1 MKNRTWLLAA
11 VLASASLMLTTTTHW
26 PAVTGAQTPSADAR
40 QKREELYRLNNL
52 GVALMEQ
59 YKHEDAARQFKQA
72 LERDPNF
79 AIAHINLAMA
89 NYFLNDSR
97 ASITEAQAALKLIP
111 ASLQAQYILGAA
123 YKKDR
128 LYDEAIAA
136 FNKVLAVD
144 AKDPYTNIQIG
155 QIYSSKQ
162 QYKEAAE
169 KFRIALEAEP
179 FNSTAAYSLAQ
190 ALIRAGNQ
198 AEGQKMLAQ
207 FQKLK
212 ASGYATTLGLTYG
225 EQGKYAEA
233 VVSTGAGADLV
244 SKDGA
249 PVKFVDAGA
258 GLNIKTNSKSLSSVL
273 GRKLTKAEFNDSAK
287 RELITPFSSS
297 VTLGDYDGDG
307 KLDLLVSGVDATGSK
322 PFIKLL
328 HNDGGKF
335 SDVTDKAKIA
345 AASFVSGAVFGDFD
359 NDGKTDL
366 VVFGYQTLAVW
377 KNNGDGSFSDVTEK
391 AGLPKNYPSWAMT
404 AAWVDADHDGDLDLF
419 VGNFADLSQFP
430 NKEAAVFPEDFAG
443 EENRLY
449 RNNGNGTF
457 TDITTQTGLGGG
469 KNKTTAVVC
478 TDFNN
483 QRDIDFLVVSYSSP
497 VQLFSNQRD
506 GSFKEVAEQVGLKF
520 TGRSFAVA
528 AGDLNK
534 DNFTD
539 FYFPEISPS
548 AGQPDERPTSG
559 FPTLFLSDGKGNF
572 KAGLDGPIQGR
583 VPFGSVAQFVDY
595 DNDGLLDILGLAFS
609 TLTVRRNIGEY
620 HSMPWANALPQEIQL
635 VDNRAFASGDIDG
648 DGAVDLVAFKTDGS
662 LVLLRNEGAGKNYAA
677 INLAGK
683 TSNRSAIGVKAELR
697 SGSLRQKLE
706 VYASSPAPAPAGLV
720 FGLGYRTS
728 VDALTLFWPAG
739 IMQSELAIKA
749 SANNQ
754 IDELDRKGTSCPL
767 LYAWNGSE
775 YSFVTDFL
783 GGSAIGA
790 REPGNVWSYPDT
802 DEYIRVT
809 SEQLKE
815 KDGLLSMRMNNQL
828 EEVIFFDQVKLL
840 AVDHPA
846 ETEIYP
852 NERLM
857 PERPYPAFKL
867 YSVKAPRPPVAAID
881 DKGNDILPLIK
892 DVDRRYPNDFEKLQF
907 KGYAKEHAIE
917 LDLGDISII
926 KGAKR
931 VLLLLTAWI
940 DYADSTANL
949 AASQAGVEI
958 IPPYVQVKNAAGE
971 WQTVIPQM
979 GFPAGLPKTMTVDLT
994 GKFLCQTG
1002 KDAGRVR
1009 IVTSMRLYWDQILVD
1024 TSDGNSPA
1032 KVTTLDPL
1040 RAELRW
1046 RGFPREYSPDGRK
1059 PLIYDYRT
1067 IEPCAPW
1074 KAHLGNY
1081 TRFGDVRE
1089 LLTAADDMYVI
1100 TRNGDEIQVDFD
1112 ARKLPAL
1119 PKGWKR
1125 TYLVF
1130 ADGFGK
1136 DMDINSAR
1144 PETVGE
1150 LPYHGMKSYPY
1161 SPGDAYPN
1169 DKRHRD
1175 YLERYNT
1182 RTVGNQ
1188 IQAAW
1193 RGVR

>member
-1 MKNRTWLLAA
+1 MRNKIVFLALLSFAA
-11 VLASASLMLTTTTHW
+11 GASVFGALRAAGIASAQQAS
-26 PAVTGAQTPSADAR
+26 SAETL

-59 YKHEDAARQFKQA
+59 YKHEEAVRQFKQA
-72 LERDPNF
+72 LERDANF
-79 AIAHINLAMA
+79 AIVRINLAMA
-89 NYFLNDSR
+89 DYFLNDSR
-97 ASITEAQAALKLIP
+97 AAITEAQAALKLAP

-128 LYDEAIAA
+128 LYDEALAA

-144 AKDPYTNIQIG
+144 PKDPYTNIQIG

-162 QYKEAAE
+162 QYQQAAE
-169 KFRIALEAEP
+169 VFRRALEAEP
-179 FNSTAAYSLAQ
+179 YNSTAAYSLAQ

-198 AEGQKMLAQ
+198 ADGQKMLTQ

-212 ASGYATTLGLTYG
+212 ASGYATTLGLNYG

-233 VVSTGAGADLV
+233 VVSTGAEAELV

-249 PVKFVDAGA
+249 AVKFVDASS
-258 GLNIKTNSKSLSSVL
+258 GLNVKTSSKPLSSAL
-273 GRKLTKAEFNDSAK
+273 GRKLTKAEFNDGLK
-287 RELITPFSSS
+287 RELVAPFSSS
-297 VTLGDYDGDG
+297 MTLGDYDGDN
-307 KLDLLVSGVDATGSK
+307 KLDLLVSGVDATGK
-322 PFIKLL
+322 PFVKLL

-335 SDVTDKAKIA
+335 SDATDKAKIA
-345 AASFVSGAVFGDFD
+345 AANFVSGAVLGDFD
-359 NDGKTDL
+359 NDGKTDVL
-366 VVFGYQTLAVW
+366 LFGYQTLAVW

-404 AAWVDADHDGDLDLF
+404 AAWVDEDHDGDLDLF
-419 VGNFADLSQFP
+419 VGNFADLAQFP
-430 NKEAAVFPEDFAG
+430 NKEAAVFPDDFAG
-443 EENRLY
+443 EENKLF
-449 RNNGNGTF
+449 RNNGNVTF
-457 TDITTQTGLGGG
+457 TDITAETGLGGS

-478 TDFNN
+478 TDYNN
-483 QRDIDFLVVSYSSP
+483 QRDIDFLVVNYGSAA
-497 VQLFSNQRD
+497 QLFSNQRD
-506 GSFKEVAEQVGLKF
+506 GSFKEVAASVGVSF
-520 TGRSFAVA
+520 TGKSLGAG

-534 DNFTD
+534 DNFVD
-539 FYFPEISPS
+539 FYLPNID
-548 AGQPDERPTSG
+548 GKD
-559 FPTLFLSDGKGNF
+559 TLFLSDGRGGF
-572 KAGLDGPIQGR
+572 TSSQVGG
-583 VPFGSVAQFVDY
+583 GSLAAQLSDY
-595 DNDGLLDILGLAFS
+595 DNDGLLDVVTLGADGINLRRGLGGKLAEGVLAISNLKIENLRSF
-609 TLTVRRNIGEY
+609 
-620 HSMPWANALPQEIQL
+620 AL
-635 VDNRAFASGDIDG
+635 GDINNDG
-648 DGAVDLVAFKTDGS
+648 GIDLAGFNDGGS
-662 LVLLRNEGAGKNYAA
+662 VIALKSEGFGKNFSRML
-677 INLAGK
+677 LAGK
-683 TSNRSAIGVKAELR
+683 TSNRSAVGVKAELR
-697 SGSLRQKLE
+697 SGSLRQRLE
-706 VYASSPAPAPAGLV
+706 TYSSSPAPASAGV
-720 FGLGYRTS
+720 IFGLGYRTK
-728 VDALTLFWPAG
+728 VDALSLLWPAG

-749 SANNQ
+749 SADNA

-767 LYAWNGSE
+767 LYAWNGSQ
-775 YSFVTDFL
+775 YGFVTDFL

-809 SEQLKE
+809 GEQLKE

-828 EEVIFFDQVKLL
+828 EEVIFFDEVKLL

-867 YSVKAPRPPVAAID
+867 YSVKAPHPPVAAID

-892 DVDRRYPNDFEKLQF
+892 DVDRRYPDDFEKLQF
-907 KGYAKEHAIE
+907 KGYAREHAIE
-917 LDLGDISII
+917 LDLGDVI
-926 KGAKR
+926 KAKR
-931 VLLLLTAWI
+931 VLLLMTAWI

-949 AASQAGVEI
+949 AAAQAGVEI

-994 GKFLCQTG
+994 GKFLCA
-1002 KDAGRVR
+1002 DSRVR

-1024 TSDGNSPA
+1024 TFDGNAPA
-1032 KVTTLDPL
+1032 KITKLDPV
-1040 RAELRW
+1040 RADLRW
-1046 RGFPREYSPDGRK
+1046 RGFPREYSPDGRR
-1059 PLIYDYRT
+1059 PLIYDYQT
-1067 IEPCAPW
+1067 IEPFAPW

-1089 LLTAADDMYVI
+1089 LLLAADDMYVV

-1136 DMDINSAR
+1136 DMDINSSR
-1144 PETVGE
+1144 PETIGE
-1150 LPYHGMKSYPY
+1150 LPFHGMKSYPY

-1188 IQAAW
+1188 VQAAW
-1193 RGVR
+1193 RGVK

>member
-1 MKNRTWLLAA
+1 MRNKFVFFALLSFA
-11 VLASASLMLTTTTHW
+11 ASASVFGALRAAGIASAQQASSPEML
-26 PAVTGAQTPSADAR
+26 

-59 YKHEDAARQFKQA
+59 YKHEEAARQFKQA
-72 LERDPNF
+72 IGRDAGF
-79 AIAHINLAMA
+79 AIAHINLAIA
-89 NYFLNDSR
+89 YYFLNDSR
-97 ASITEAQAALKLIP
+97 LAIAEAQAALKMAP
-111 ASLQAQYILGAA
+111 ASLQAQYVLGAA
-123 YKKDR
+123 YKKDL

-144 AKDPYTNIQIG
+144 PKDPYTNIQIG
-155 QIYSSKQ
+155 QSYSSKQ
-162 QYKEAAE
+162 QYPQAAE
-169 KFRIALEAEP
+169 AFRRALEAEP
-179 FNSTAAYSLAQ
+179 YNSTAAYSLAQ
-190 ALIRAGNQ
+190 ALNRAGNR
-198 AEGQKMLAQ
+198 AEGEKMLAA

-233 VVSTGAGADLV
+233 VVSTGAEADLV

-249 PVKFVDAGA
+249 AVKFVDGGA
-258 GLNIKTNSKSLSSVL
+258 GLNVKTGAKPLTTAL
-273 GRKLTKAEFNDSAK
+273 GRKLTKAEFNDGVK
-287 RELITPFSSS
+287 GELIAPFSSS
-297 VTLGDYDGDG
+297 VTLGDYDGDN
-307 KLDLLVSGVDATGSK
+307 KLDLLVSGVEAAGK
-322 PFIKLL
+322 PFLKLL
-328 HNDGGKF
+328 HNEGGKF
-335 SDVTDKAKIA
+335 SDVTAKSKLVTTNFA
-345 AASFVSGAVFGDFD
+345 SGAVFGDFD
-359 NDGKTDL
+359 NDNKTDIL
-366 VVFGYQTLAVW
+366 LFGYQTLAVW
-377 KNNGDGSFSDVTEK
+377 KNNGDGSFNDVTEK
-391 AGLPKNYPSWAMT
+391 TGLPKNYPFWAMT

-419 VGNFADLSQFP
+419 VGNFADLAQFP
-430 NKEAAVFPEDFAG
+430 NKDTAVFPDDFAG
-443 EENRLY
+443 EENKLF

-457 TDITTQTGLGGG
+457 TDITVQTGLGGG

-483 QRDIDFLVVSYSSP
+483 QRDIDFFVVNYAGP
-497 VQLFSNQRD
+497 AQLFSNQRD
-506 GSFKEVAEQVGLKF
+506 GSFKEVAASVGINSSRKSL
-520 TGRSFAVA
+520 GAG

-534 DNFTD
+534 DNFVD
-539 FYFPEISPS
+539 FYLPNAEGKD
-548 AGQPDERPTSG
+548 A
-559 FPTLFLSDGKGNF
+559 LFLSDGRGGF
-572 KAGLDGPIQGR
+572 TSTETEG
-583 VPFGSVAQFVDY
+583 GSLAAQVADY
-595 DNDGLLDILGLAFS
+595 DNDGLLDVVTRTNDAVMLRRGLGNNLADAVPAIS
-609 TLTVRRNIGEY
+609 TLKFLNSRSV
-620 HSMPWANALPQEIQL
+620 ALGDI
-635 VDNRAFASGDIDG
+635 SGDG
-648 DGAVDLVAFKTDGS
+648 GVDLVGFNS
-662 LVLLRNEGAGKNYAA
+662 EGNVIALKSEGFGKNFSRLQLAGKN
-677 INLAGK
+677 
-683 TSNRSAIGVKAELR
+683 SNRSAVGVKAELR

-706 VYASSPAPAPAGLV
+706 VYASSPAAAPAGVV
-720 FGLGYRTS
+720 FGLGYRTV
-728 VDALTLFWPAG
+728 VDAVTLFWPAG
-739 IMQSELAIKA
+739 IMQSELSVKA
-749 SANNQ
+749 SADNA

-775 YSFVTDFL
+775 YGFVTDFL

-809 SEQLKE
+809 GEQLKE
-815 KDGLLSMRMNNQL
+815 KDGLLSVRMNNQL
-828 EEVIFFDQVKLL
+828 EEVIFFDEVKLL

-846 ETEIYP
+846 ETEVYP

-857 PERPYPAFKL
+857 PERPFPAFKL
-867 YSVKAPRPPVAAID
+867 YSVKAPRPPVAATD
-881 DKGNDILPLIK
+881 DKGKDILPLIK
-892 DVDRRYPNDFEKLQF
+892 DVDRRYPEDFEKLQF
-907 KGYAKEHAIE
+907 KGYAREHAIE
-917 LDLGDISII
+917 LDLGDVS
-926 KGAKR
+926 KAKR
-931 VLLLLTAWI
+931 ILLLLTAWI

-949 AASQAGVEI
+949 AASQAGIEI
-958 IPPYVQVKNAAGE
+958 IPPYVQVKNDRGQ

-994 GKFLCQTG
+994 GKFLCPTG
-1002 KDAGRVR
+1002 KDAGRIR

-1024 TSDGNSPA
+1024 TFDGNSPT
-1032 KVTTLDPL
+1032 KITSLDPL
-1040 RAELRW
+1040 RADLRW

-1067 IEPCAPW
+1067 IEPFAPW

-1089 LLTAADDMYVI
+1089 LLLAADDMYVV

-1136 DMDINSAR
+1136 DMDMNSAR
-1144 PETVGE
+1144 PETIGE

-1175 YLERYNT
+1175 YLQRYNT

-1188 IQAAW
+1188 VQAAW

>member
-1 MKNRTWLLAA
+1 MQNKIVFFALLSFA
-11 VLASASLMLTTTTHW
+11 VGASVFGALRATGTASAQ
-26 PAVTGAQTPSADAR
+26 PASSSEIL

-59 YKHEDAARQFKQA
+59 YKHEDAVRQFMQA
-72 LERDPNF
+72 LERDANF
-79 AIAHINLAMA
+79 AIARINLAMA
-89 NYFLNDSR
+89 DYFLNDSR
-97 ASITEAQAALKLIP
+97 AAITEAQAALKLIP
-111 ASLQAQYILGAA
+111 TSLQSQYILGAA

-128 LYDEAIAA
+128 LYDEALAA

-144 AKDPYTNIQIG
+144 PKDPYTNIQIG

-162 QYKEAAE
+162 QYQQAAE
-169 KFRIALEAEP
+169 VFRRALEAEP
-179 FNSTAAYSLAQ
+179 YNSTAAYSLAQ

-198 AEGQKMLAQ
+198 AEGQKMLTQ

-233 VVSTGAGADLV
+233 VVSTGAEADLV
-244 SKDGA
+244 SKDGVA
-249 PVKFVDAGA
+249 VRFVDANA
-258 GLNIKTNSKSLSSVL
+258 GINVRTNAKPLSSVSGVRGVL
-273 GRKLTKAEFNDSAK
+273 GQKVTKVGFNDDLKRKLVV
-287 RELITPFSSS
+287 PFSSS
-297 VTLGDYDGDG
+297 VVLGDYDNDH
-307 KLDLLVSGVDATGSK
+307 KLDLLVSGVDTGNK
-322 PFIKLL
+322 PFIKLY

-335 SDVTDKAKIA
+335 SDATDKAKITA
-345 AASFVSGAVFGDFD
+345 ANFVSGAVFGDFD
-359 NDGKTDL
+359 NDNKTDIL
-366 VVFGYQTLAVW
+366 LFGYQTLAVW
-377 KNNGDGSFSDVTEK
+377 KNNGDDSFSDVTEK
-391 AGLPKNYPSWAMT
+391 AALPKNYPSWAMT

-430 NKEAAVFPEDFAG
+430 NKDSAVFPDDFAG
-443 EENRLY
+443 EENKLF

-457 TDITTQTGLGGG
+457 TDITAQTGLGGG
-469 KNKTTAVVC
+469 KYKTTAVVC

-483 QRDIDFLVVSYSSP
+483 QRDIDFFVVNYAGP
-497 VQLFSNQRD
+497 AQLFSNQRD
-506 GSFKEVAEQVGLKF
+506 GSFKDVAAQVGIDFNGSALSV
-520 TGRSFAVA
+520 G

-534 DNFTD
+534 DGFTD
-539 FYFPEISPS
+539 FYLPAIDDGGAHSFNSP
-548 AGQPDERPTSG
+548 A
-559 FPTLFLSDGKGNF
+559 LYLSNGRGNF
-572 KAGLDGPIQGR
+572 TRKPDGPIVGR
-583 VPFGSVAQFVDY
+583 VPTGPMVQIADY
-595 DNDGLLDILGLAFS
+595 DNDGLLDIFGLVFNSAI
-609 TLTVRRNIGEY
+609 VWRNSDNFRTY
-620 HSMPWANALPQEIQL
+620 SNLQLPAPEKRL
-635 VDNRAFASGDIDG
+635 LDSRAFALGDLDG
-648 DGAVDLVAFKTDGS
+648 DGANDLVAFDEKGDLIVWRS
-662 LVLLRNEGAGKNYAA
+662 EGASKNFAA
-677 INLAGK
+677 IHPAGK
-683 TSNRSAIGVKAELR
+683 TSNRSSIGTKLELR
-697 SGSLRQKLE
+697 SGSLSQKLE
-706 VYASSPAPAPAGLV
+706 IYASSPAPAPPSLI
-720 FGLGYRTS
+720 FGLGYRTT

-749 SANNQ
+749 SANNA

-767 LYAWNGSE
+767 LYAWNGSQ
-775 YSFVTDFL
+775 YGFVTDFL

-809 SEQLKE
+809 GDQLKE
-815 KDGLLSMRMNNQL
+815 KDGLLSLRMNNQL
-828 EEVIFFDQVKLL
+828 EEVIFFDEVKLL

-846 ETEIYP
+846 DTEIYP

-892 DVDRRYPNDFEKLQF
+892 DIDRRYPDDFEKLQF
-907 KGYAKEHAIE
+907 KGYAREHAIE
-917 LDLGDISII
+917 LDPGGVS
-926 KGAKR
+926 KAKR
-931 VLLLLTAWI
+931 VLLLMTAWI

-949 AASQAGVEI
+949 AASQAGVGI

-994 GKFLCQTG
+994 GKFLCA
-1002 KDAGRVR
+1002 DSRVR
-1009 IVTSMRLYWDQILVD
+1009 IVTSMRIYWDQILVD
-1024 TSDGNSPA
+1024 TFDGNAPT
-1032 KVTTLDPL
+1032 KITKLDPV
-1040 RAELRW
+1040 RADLRW
-1046 RGFPREYSPDGRK
+1046 RGFPREYSPDGRR
-1059 PLIYDYRT
+1059 PLIYDYQT
-1067 IEPCAPW
+1067 IEPFAPW

-1089 LLTAADDMYVI
+1089 LLAAADDMYVV
-1100 TRNGDEIQVDFD
+1100 TRNGDEIQLDFD

-1125 TYLVF
+1125 TYLIF

-1136 DMDINSAR
+1136 DMDINSSR
-1144 PETVGE
+1144 PETIGE

-1188 IQAAW
+1188 VQAAW
-1193 RGVR
+1193 RGVK